1 MTVSMITTLLL
12 AIIGCDLQG
21 MVPEIPETAAC
32 AEEWT
37 EPVYEQAYSEPEYYE
52 PTYTP
57 AYYGD
62 PSDFQTAGVVY
73 EDGVTYTW
81 YSQNVLPGGGLDIP
95 GRTTNDEGYVCD
107 GDGNICVASSDYEIG
122 TQLDTPWGDAVV
134 YDTGCA
140 SGVVDVYTG
149 W

>member
-1 MTVSMITTLLL
+1 MLL
-12 AIIGCDLQG
+12 AVLGCNAQTA
-21 MVPEIPETAAC
+21 IPTVQEPVTEYV
-32 AEEWT
+32 EEWA
-37 EPVYEQAYSEPEYYE
+37 EPYYEQAYYEPAYYESAYYE
-52 PTYTP
+52 P
-57 AYYGD
+57 ANYGD
-62 PSDFQTAGVVY
+62 PDDFQTAGVVY

-95 GRTTNDEGYVCD
+95 GRNVNAEGYVCD
-107 GDGNICVASSDYEIG
+107 GSGNICVASSDYEIG
-122 TQLDTPWGDAVV
+122 TQLETPFGDAVV

>member
-12 AIIGCDLQG
+12 AIVGLDVQG
-21 MVPEIPETAAC
+21 MFPGVAEPAAYD
-32 AEEWT
+32 EWT
-37 EPVYEQAYSEPEYYE
+37 EPVYEQAYYEPEYYE

-57 AYYGD
+57 TYYGD
-62 PSDFQTAGVVY
+62 PNDFQTAGVVY

-107 GDGNICVASSDYEIG
+107 GSGNICVASSDYEIG
-122 TQLDTPWGDAVV
+122 TQLETPFGDAVV